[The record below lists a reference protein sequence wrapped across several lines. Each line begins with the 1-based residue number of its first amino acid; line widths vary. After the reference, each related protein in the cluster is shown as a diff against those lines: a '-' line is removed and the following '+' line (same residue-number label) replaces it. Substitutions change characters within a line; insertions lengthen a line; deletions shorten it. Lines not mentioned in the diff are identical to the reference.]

1 MQTTCPDLLCDINTA
16 RSQII
21 DYKITRPT
29 HHQAILWVMVTPYS
43 WFGTYANNPRQYN
56 KITYQH
62 TFKNATTGLK
72 FTNRTDDE
80 TNYEVEVED
89 E

>member
-1 MQTTCPDLLCDINTA
+1 MRTICPDLLRDINTA

-29 HHQAILWVMVTPYS
+29 HHQAILRVMVTPYL
-43 WFGTYANNPRQYN
+43 WFGTYANKPRQYN

-62 TFKNATTGLK
+62 TFKNATCLK
-72 FTNRTDDE
+72 FTNRTNDE

-89 E
+89 K